1 MEKTPQIKRVF
12 LNIFIIYVGILLMSS
27 FFAFPEIYTEGYYDK
42 IEHFIVFIPVGYF
55 SLLLLKKLRFL
66 IPLFIAFIFEFIQ
79 LFIPYRTFSFIDM
92 LSNFLGTFT
101 GFLTFYAVKKLSK
114 IVSVKF
120 LNTI

>member
-1 MEKTPQIKRVF
+1 MEKTSQIKKVF

-27 FFAFPEIYTEGYYDK
+27 FFALPEVYTEGYYDK

-55 SLLLLKKLRFL
+55 SLLLLKKLKFV

-92 LSNFLGTFT
+92 LSNFLGTFV

-114 IVSVKF
+114 VVSVKF